1 MNLNHF
7 HLSNIHFD
15 RVKLILLLKT
25 FDIPLKLN
33 EIQSIFNMSKSLK
46 YIFAFQVCTVTPI
59 QIIFFDVG
67 LSCNTMCSFSLS
79 PFFTFS
85 CQIGEAT

>member
-33 EIQSIFNMSKSLK
+33 EIQSIFNMSKILK

-67 LSCNTMCSFSLS
+67 H
-79 PFFTFS
+79 
-85 CQIGEAT
+85 IV